1 MTPTTL
7 QCAGRPAPAATSV
20 AVRICVS
27 AIGRLVRL
35 AQLSLG
41 APPPPGAA
49 AAAETIAAHAVV
61 ASRLARPTPNCR
73 RQPAR
78 ISMSPS
84 QFAGPR
90 DLICG
95 RSGDLAA
102 EGRWTRTLRPTE
114 NYADLEPS
122 IKIDNRPRR
131 ARFLRNRATPS
142 SSRPDRPDISR
153 GRDGGEWPGLIRC
166 ETRRRSR

>member
-41 APPPPGAA
+41 APLPAGAA

-61 ASRLARPTPNCR
+61 ASRLVRPTPRR

-84 QFAGPR
+84 QNR
-90 DLICG
+90 
-95 RSGDLAA
+95 RAA
-102 EGRWTRTLRPTE
+102 RPYLRP
-114 NYADLEPS
+114 L
-122 IKIDNRPRR
+122 RR
-131 ARFLRNRATPS
+131 LGR
-142 SSRPDRPDISR
+142 R
-153 GRDGGEWPGLIRC
+153 GSVDPNVQP
-166 ETRRRSR
+166 

>member
-7 QCAGRPAPAATSV
+7 QWAGRPAPAATSV

-41 APPPPGAA
+41 APLPAGAA

-61 ASRLARPTPNCR
+61 ASKLVRPTPRR

-95 RSGDLAA
+95 RPGDLAA
-102 EGRWTRTLRPTE
+102 EGPRGPERT
-114 NYADLEPS
+114 A
-122 IKIDNRPRR
+122 NRQC
-131 ARFLRNRATPS
+131 
-142 SSRPDRPDISR
+142 I
-153 GRDGGEWPGLIRC
+153 
-166 ETRRRSR
+166 RRS